1 MKEKFSQDEYKTRKA
16 VEDNNK
22 KSHSRLSMLP
32 SANSCHS
39 MNFTVSEKEVGHVGG
54 EIIKTQLTRLEA
66 KTEKEQNRVEERFED
81 LHDDDI
87 EYLID
92 EAKIRLKTAKLKNQ
106 WEKRTKTVSYANLQ
120 GEMISSQ

>member
-1 MKEKFSQDEYKTRKA
+1 
-16 VEDNNK
+16 
-22 KSHSRLSMLP
+22 
-32 SANSCHS
+32 

-54 EIIKTQLTRLEA
+54 EIIKTQQTRLEA

-81 LHDDDI
+81 LNDDDI